1 MNKKLDLVCNASDI
15 FKTNIATIKGLS
27 NNIEVQYRN
36 YYFPRNIRF
45 SVVYRFGNKSL
56 KSKQQ
61 KLSNEEERQR
71 RTSILI
77 CKLEDLLA
85 SIICPIKRIKNYM
98 ANQMER

>member
-1 MNKKLDLVCNASDI
+1 MNKKLDLVCNVSDI

-71 RTSILI
+71 L
-77 CKLEDLLA
+77 
-85 SIICPIKRIKNYM
+85 N
-98 ANQMER
+98 

>member
-1 MNKKLDLVCNASDI
+1 MISRGEFVKLVLLRDQLNF

-71 RTSILI
+71 L
-77 CKLEDLLA
+77 
-85 SIICPIKRIKNYM
+85 N
-98 ANQMER
+98 

>member
-1 MNKKLDLVCNASDI
+1 MISRGEFVKLVLLCDQLNF

-27 NNIEVQYRN
+27 NNIAVQYRN

-71 RTSILI
+71 L
-77 CKLEDLLA
+77 
-85 SIICPIKRIKNYM
+85 N
-98 ANQMER
+98 